1 MQYLCLVYHDES
13 VFERMLPEEI
23 QTLQRDS
30 LAHDTALEKAGR
42 LVLARPLKRPKTARS
57 VRVRA
62 MKRNV
67 TDGPFAKTKEQPIG
81 FLLVNAG
88 SMDEALEI
96 AAEVPLAKTGA
107 IEVRGVSFIGDPE
120 LQQD

>member
-1 MQYLCLVYHDES
+1 MS
-13 VFERMLPEEI
+13 SRA
-23 QTLQRDS
+23 R
-30 LAHDTALEKAGR
+30 GR
-42 LVLARPLKRPKTARS
+42 LVLARPLKRPKTAKS

-67 TDGPFAKTKEQPIG
+67 TDGPFAETKEQLIG

-88 SMDEALEI
+88 SIDEALEI